1 MYSILAK
8 EVYSAMHIPVLAPL
22 ACLVLSVGPPRDV
35 SALLAPLV
43 QQHDV
48 PALCAVVIEGDQVV
62 LEGIS
67 GVRAKGQPEKATMED
82 LWHLGSCTKAMTAT
96 LAAIEVERGHL
107 SWDSKLLDVFP
118 KLKQAP
124 AGQVKPAWANVTLA
138 HLCTNSGG
146 VPGDL
151 SADGLWSK
159 LWNTNETPAELRR
172 ILLAGILKNEPRF
185 EPGTAYEYSN
195 AGFSIAGAMIERT
208 EGKPW
213 ESLVQQQLFDQL
225 DIHSAGFGA
234 PGVPGEVSQPWG
246 HGANGT
252 AMEPKKAA
260 DNPMAIAPA
269 GGIHMSIRDW
279 AKFVTIHLQGDKA
292 NPARTCHLL
301 MPESFDL
308 LHSPVHNN
316 YAAGWGVSDR
326 PWADGPDDDKQ
337 GRVLTHSGSNT
348 MWFCVTWIAPE
359 RNFAVLVC
367 CNQGGG
373 NASKAADAA
382 SWTLIQELLKDA
394 KPATENPS
402 K

>member
-8 EVYSAMHIPVLAPL
+8 QVYSAMLIPVLAPL
-22 ACLVLSVGPPRDV
+22 ACLVFSVGPPQDV

-96 LAAIEVERGHL
+96 LAAMEVEQGQL
-107 SWDSKLLDVFP
+107 SWDGKLFDTFP
-118 KLKQAP
+118 MLKQAP
-124 AGQVKPAWANVTLA
+124 EAHVNPKWTSVTLA
-138 HLCTNSGG
+138 QLCTNSSGL
-146 VPGDL
+146 PGDL
-151 SADGLWSK
+151 NANGLWQK
-159 LWNTNETPAELRR
+159 LWDTNETPQAARG
-172 ILLAGILKNEPRF
+172 ILLTGVLKNEPRF
-185 EPGTAYEYSN
+185 DPGTAYEYSN
-195 AGFSIAGAMIERT
+195 AGFAIVGAMIERV
-208 EGKPW
+208 EGNPW
-213 ESLVQQQLFDQL
+213 ETVIRQKLFEPL
-225 DIHSAGFGA
+225 DIRSAGFGA
-234 PGVPGEVSQPWG
+234 PGISGVVSQPWG
-246 HGANGT
+246 HDTSGKK
-252 AMEPKKAA
+252 MEPKKAA

-279 AKFVTIHLQGDKA
+279 AKFVAIHLQGDKA

-359 RNFAVLVC
+359 CNFAVLVC